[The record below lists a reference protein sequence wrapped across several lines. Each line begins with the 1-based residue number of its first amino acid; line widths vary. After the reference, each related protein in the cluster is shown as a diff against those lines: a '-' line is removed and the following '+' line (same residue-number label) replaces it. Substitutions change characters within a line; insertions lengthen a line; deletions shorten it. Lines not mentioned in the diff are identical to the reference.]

1 MSSWTREEKFNLS
14 LSPFPSPN
22 PIRDVVRATSFPS
35 GSSRFTHKYYS
46 RRASSMLNEKDTK
59 RKGNV
64 IHFGLRYLSFWF
76 SRFLFEVIKFVLHY
90 CPLCFWFTYFFR
102 YSRFDHRYVK
112 ISLLS
117 PFMARTAPQIAR
129 GLFFLSLTS
138 QKRTQFVCFSWP
150 ITEVYFYCYN
160 NTNIC
165 KINTHSQGRT
175 KPLWSSKFKDH
186 TVCTPYV
193 PTFFLLPATS
203 PQFASLSPQGE
214 VLPDTNQ

>member
-1 MSSWTREEKFNLS
+1 
-14 LSPFPSPN
+14 
-22 PIRDVVRATSFPS
+22 
-35 GSSRFTHKYYS
+35 
-46 RRASSMLNEKDTK
+46 MLL
-59 RKGNV
+59 V
-64 IHFGLRYLSFWF
+64 HI
-76 SRFLFEVIKFVLHY
+76 
-90 CPLCFWFTYFFR
+90 FFR

-203 PQFASLSPQGE
+203 PQFASLTARRSSSRHKSVEHHFWPTGALKYYLREVESSIMIETEKRSPAEIYRFCGIWRWN
-214 VLPDTNQ
+214 VTWIF

>member
-59 RKGNV
+59 SKRQRHSFRSSIVVVLVFTISVWSHKV
-64 IHFGLRYLSFWF
+64 CSSLLS
-76 SRFLFEVIKFVLHY
+76 SMLLVHI
-90 CPLCFWFTYFFR
+90 FFR

-129 GLFFLSLTS
+129 GLFFCRWLHRRGLNLSALVG
-138 QKRTQFVCFSWP
+138 Q
-150 ITEVYFYCYN
+150 
-160 NTNIC
+160 
-165 KINTHSQGRT
+165 
-175 KPLWSSKFKDH
+175 
-186 TVCTPYV
+186 
-193 PTFFLLPATS
+193 
-203 PQFASLSPQGE
+203 
-214 VLPDTNQ
+214 

>member
-35 GSSRFTHKYYS
+35 GSSCFTHKYYS
-46 RRASSMLNEKDTK
+46 RHKVCSSLLSSMLL
-59 RKGNV
+59 V
-64 IHFGLRYLSFWF
+64 HI
-76 SRFLFEVIKFVLHY
+76 
-90 CPLCFWFTYFFR
+90 FFR